1 MNSEFRKDYI
11 HNRWVI
17 IAPKR
22 NRRPHDTQKTQLT
35 KGVNKK
41 ECVFCPDK
49 IDKNNR
55 VLETITLNQKPWAIK
70 VIENKY
76 PSVSTNN
83 PKAYGRQEVVVETPD
98 HQKEVEELSV
108 KTIAEIFKVYARRTQ
123 AISEDKKIDYILIF
137 KNSGG
142 AAGASLQHAHSQIFA
157 TEMVPPRMLEK
168 TTKMNE
174 YKQKTGRCVY
184 CDIIKKEKQGP
195 RHVFED
201 KNMVAFCPWA
211 PNFNYEIWL
220 MPKRHVDNIT
230 LLNDKEIESLAIMLK
245 KILKKINKLGMPYNY
260 YFHQVISDACQHL
273 YLKIKPRG
281 SIWAS
286 VEIGAGFII
295 NPVSPE
301 ESAKFYRGK

>member
-1 MNSEFRKDYI
+1 
-11 HNRWVI
+11 
-17 IAPKR
+17 
-22 NRRPHDTQKTQLT
+22 
-35 KGVNKK
+35 
-41 ECVFCPDK
+41 
-49 IDKNNR
+49 
-55 VLETITLNQKPWAIK
+55 
-70 VIENKY
+70 
-76 PSVSTNN
+76 
-83 PKAYGRQEVVVETPD
+83 
-98 HQKEVEELSV
+98 
-108 KTIAEIFKVYARRTQ
+108 
-123 AISEDKKIDYILIF
+123 
-137 KNSGG
+137 
-142 AAGASLQHAHSQIFA
+142 
-157 TEMVPPRMLEK
+157 
-168 TTKMNE
+168 
-174 YKQKTGRCVY
+174 
-184 CDIIKKEKQGP
+184 
-195 RHVFED
+195 
-201 KNMVAFCPWA
+201 MVAFCPWA